1 MKKVRLFESFIDEA
15 SRGKIHK
22 AVKAGDYPATIVVI
36 EDGDVIH
43 QEAVNTPEAVPAAFN
58 VLQKEYPKAKLHV
71 EDRGGQTLFVEGL
84 EVNEFYSLQHGGG
97 EFKQMD
103 RRVNDADKIGVGKA
117 LAKIW
122 NSLGVADG
130 DFDHEQAWAYVVSFM
145 DGSPK
150 FRRLLESF
158 NSTND
163 SEVNESNIMN
173 SYYFTSPAEFGQ
185 FASDAPA
192 KDETKYLVM
201 AMNKA
206 DFNGQTIRL
215 EGAIRMGSSTDKS
228 IIGVYDDE
236 QSARDA
242 YKAAMKK
249 PEGTMVSFTMGTVV
263 GETKFRS
270 QYTEIEGYLA
280 KVKVK

>member
-1 MKKVRLFESFIDEA
+1 MEL
-15 SRGKIHK
+15 
-22 AVKAGDYPATIVVI
+22 
-36 EDGDVIH
+36 
-43 QEAVNTPEAVPAAFN
+43 
-58 VLQKEYPKAKLHV
+58 
-71 EDRGGQTLFVEGL
+71 
-84 EVNEFYSLQHGGG
+84 
-97 EFKQMD
+97 
-103 RRVNDADKIGVGKA
+103 
-117 LAKIW
+117 
-122 NSLGVADG
+122 SLGVADG
-130 DFDHEQAWAYVVSFM
+130 NFDHEQAWAYVVSFM

-158 NSTND
+158 NSTDD

-185 FASDAPA
+185 FSSDAPA

-215 EGAIRMGSSTDKS
+215 EGSIRMGSSTSKS

>member
-1 MKKVRLFESFIDEA
+1 MKKVRLFESFIGEA

-36 EDGDVIH
+36 EDGNVVH
-43 QEAVNTPEAVPAAFN
+43 QETVDTPEAVPAAFN

-71 EDRGGQTLFVEGL
+71 EDKGGQTLFVEGL
-84 EVNEFYSLQHGGG
+84 EVNEWYSLQHGGG

-103 RRVNDADKIGVGKA
+103 RRVNDSDKIGVGKA

-163 SEVNESNIMN
+163 SGVNESLQHG
-173 SYYFTSPAEFGQ
+173 SYYFPKGNVDPVMQ
-185 FASDAPA
+185 PA
-192 KDETKYLVM
+192 KGETKYAVICH
-201 AMNKA
+201 NTV
-206 DFNGQTIRL
+206 Q
-215 EGAIRMGSSTDKS
+215 MGSNIMYLKS
-228 IIGVYDDE
+228 ANSGIGQNFEPHILSIHTTEQEAFQAYQDAVKYD
-236 QSARDA
+236 
-242 YKAAMKK
+242 
-249 PEGTMVSFTMGTVV
+249 EGKTPSCVSFAYGT
-263 GETKFRS
+263 
-270 QYTEIEGYLA
+270 L
-280 KVKVK
+280 KVKGSNFPFDEIGGQRKKLK

>member
-1 MKKVRLFESFIDEA
+1 MKKVRLYETFHNIDEA
-15 SRGKIHK
+15 KRGAIHK

-36 EDGDVIH
+36 ENDKVVH
-43 QEAVNTPEAVPAAFN
+43 QETVNTPEAVPASFN

-71 EDRGGQTLFVEGL
+71 EDKGGQTLFVEGL
-84 EVNEFYSLQHGGG
+84 EE
-97 EFKQMD
+97 
-103 RRVNDADKIGVGKA
+103 
-117 LAKIW
+117 AKY
-122 NSLGVADG
+122 A
-130 DFDHEQAWAYVVSFM
+130 
-145 DGSPK
+145 
-150 FRRLLESF
+150 
-158 NSTND
+158 
-163 SEVNESNIMN
+163 SELVINESNIMN
-173 SYYFTSPAEFGQ
+173 SYYFTSPSEFGQ
-185 FASDAPA
+185 FSSDAPA

-215 EGAIRMGSSTDKS
+215 EGAIRMGSSTSKS

-236 QSARDA
+236 QSARNA